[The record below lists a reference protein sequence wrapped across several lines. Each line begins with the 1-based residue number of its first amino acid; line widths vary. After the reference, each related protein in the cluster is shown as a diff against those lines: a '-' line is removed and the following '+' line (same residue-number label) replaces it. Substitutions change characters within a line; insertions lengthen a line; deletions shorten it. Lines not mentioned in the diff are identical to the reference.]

1 MGAILFNGEA
11 HERFFNQ
18 MMARC
23 PRQDDSYCRALFYLL
38 GVCDETRRRIDSMFD
53 FGEMGIKSESLHT
66 PWQTGG
72 TSRLTRLAFNLW
84 NGWMEDGAEHLST
97 PYELFDC
104 GFAPYFLQA
113 IKLRYPEYCAMR

>member
-18 MMARC
+18 MMERC
-23 PRQDDSYCRALFYLL
+23 PRQDDPYCRALFYLL
-38 GVCDETRRRIDSMFD
+38 GVCDETRRRIDAMFD
-53 FGEMGIKSESLHT
+53 FEEMGIKSESLHP

-84 NGWMEDGAEHLST
+84 NGWREDGAEHLST

-104 GFAPYFLQA
+104 GFAPFFFQA
-113 IKLRYPEYCAMR
+113 IKLRYPEYCKSP